1 MAEARIFRAPLD
13 QATRGNRF
21 VAGEEAEVY
30 PPSQSELR
38 GGPGMGR
45 RQGSGS
51 DRPGLGAVPCLWLA
65 TQGTPQVLCTS
76 HQRPSPR
83 DLGLTCTTLHHVLVN
98 DVLVSGYR
106 YFDRYLRLSMSPL
119 NGRSTPTTAIFNS
132 LMTSFLLT
140 LFAFSI
146 ENLPITSS
154 FPSLHDVVE

>member
-1 MAEARIFRAPLD
+1 
-13 QATRGNRF
+13 
-21 VAGEEAEVY
+21 
-30 PPSQSELR
+30 
-38 GGPGMGR
+38 MGR

-83 DLGLTCTTLHHVLVN
+83 NLGLTCTTLHHVLVN

-119 NGRSTPTTAIFNS
+119 NAVQHQRLP
-132 LMTSFLLT
+132 
-140 LFAFSI
+140 FSI
-146 ENLPITSS
+146 PLMLLFFLHFRLLHCKFSQSLLLFPSCTTLLNESGQGFLSLEPTPPITPEFSIS
-154 FPSLHDVVE
+154 PFLRELIHRL